1 MSAVSIYTTI
11 LIIGVRSNATA
22 APLKGTRMRH
32 PPWAVL
38 VTRGSYE
45 AVIHSFPDR
54 GGLFQLFLTTFANFA
69 PAAQD
74 PAVRGAS

>member
-1 MSAVSIYTTI
+1 VEHPEPSTHYTFFAQMASHD
-11 LIIGVRSNATA
+11 LFA
-22 APLKGTRMRH
+22 
-32 PPWAVL
+32 WAVL
-38 VTRGSYE
+38 VTRGAYE